1 MKKTSVR
8 FQPAAW
14 MKWLVPT
21 LLVLILLG
29 LAASTVIVILS
40 LIGVIPA

>member
-8 FQPAAW
+8 FQPSPW
-14 MKWLVPT
+14 MKWLVPA

-29 LAASTVIVILS
+29 LAASTVIIIIS